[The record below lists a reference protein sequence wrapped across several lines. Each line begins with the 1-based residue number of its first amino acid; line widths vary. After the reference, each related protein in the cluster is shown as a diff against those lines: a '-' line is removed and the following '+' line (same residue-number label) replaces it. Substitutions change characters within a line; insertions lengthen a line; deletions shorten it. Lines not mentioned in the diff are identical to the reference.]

1 MEYFTRWFEWK
12 HFTRNIRIQLIKKKA
27 KYLIEI
33 INVMSKARE
42 RIQSFFLINH
52 SINKQTNNQI
62 NE

>member
-52 SINKQTNNQI
+52 SINK
-62 NE
+62 